1 MIEEHAQ
8 VCEIDDQQAVIKVQ
22 RQSSCNSCS
31 LEQGCGVGSL
41 GRLIGHRALTFSIQN
56 QHNLKKGDHI
66 VIGLP
71 DRAFLKAGFLIYLLP
86 LISLFLFASVSDI
99 IFNAPESV
107 NVLAAVLGLAC
118 GLWFSAH
125 WSASRH
131 SNEFQAKFIRKEFI

>member
-1 MIEEHAQ
+1 MIEEHAL
-8 VCEIDDQQAVIKVQ
+8 VCETNDHQAVIEVQ
-22 RQSSCNSCS
+22 RQSACNSCS

-56 QHNLKKGDHI
+56 KHKLKKGDHI

-86 LISLFLFASVSDI
+86 LINLFLFASVSDI
-99 IFNAPESV
+99 VFKASEWV
-107 NVLAAVLGLAC
+107 NVLAAILGLAF
-118 GLWFSAH
+118 GLWWASH

-131 SNEFQAKFIRKEFI
+131 SEEFQAKFIRKEII